1 MENTNKGNIY
11 ISTTSPPSVIRAYHE
26 QFQRDFF
33 MFLKCRAEEMVGG
46 GRMVLTILG
55 RRSDDPC
62 SKECCYHWDL
72 LAETLNDMVVEG
84 LIKEEKMDL
93 FNIPQYTPSLK
104 EVSNEVNKEGSF
116 VIDCL
121 EVSEVNWDACT
132 DQNLN
137 LSEDDTQGVNMSKCM
152 RAVAEPLLLSHFGES
167 IMEEVFA
174 RYTNVIKNR
183 MLIEDAKLVNVTVS
197 MTRKG

>member
-1 MENTNKGNIY
+1 
-11 ISTTSPPSVIRAYHE
+11 
-26 QFQRDFF
+26 
-33 MFLKCRAEEMVGG
+33 
-46 GRMVLTILG
+46 
-55 RRSDDPC
+55 
-62 SKECCYHWDL
+62 
-72 LAETLNDMVVEG
+72 
-84 LIKEEKMDL
+84 MDL
-93 FNIPQYTPSLK
+93 FNIPQYTPSHK

-132 DQNLN
+132 NQNLN
-137 LSEDDTQGVNMSKCM
+137 LSKDDTQGVNMSKCM

-167 IMEEVFA
+167 IIEEVFA

-183 MLIEDAKLVNVTVS
+183 MSKEDAKLVNVTVS